1 MHDTPPPTKFDDG
14 SFNAELNDQ
23 LEFHPAGGGRFHYRC
38 VPDGANPPF
47 LAHVKVL
54 RGNGEELV
62 FEEHAEEAVITI
74 ELESDQGKEDAGNL
88 IITGGPAYFLIDS
101 DSKLKDPQ
109 PGSKGRTKHEHP
121 GKGKSFHVSR
131 IVVENPPGTVKLD
144 EHAPDDHEEE
154 YVVMVWHIGDDPKM
168 PRD

>member
-1 MHDTPPPTKFDDG
+1 MHDTPPPTKFGDG
-14 SFNAELNDQ
+14 SFNAELKDE
-23 LEFHPAGGGRFHYRC
+23 LSFHPAGGGRFHHRC
-38 VPDGANPPF
+38 VPAEAEAPF

-54 RGNGEELV
+54 RGNGDELV

-74 ELESDQGKEDAGNL
+74 ELESDKDKEDAGNL
-88 IITGGPAYFLIDS
+88 IITGGPDYFQIDS

-109 PGSKGRTKHEHP
+109 PGAKGRQKYEHP
-121 GKGKSFHVSR
+121 GKGKSFHISR
-131 IVVENPPGTVKLD
+131 ILVENPLGTVKLD

-154 YVVMVWHIGDDPKM
+154 YVIMVWHKGDDKR